1 MNYQDSPTI
10 ASDYNFNIRSAG
22 FYRYQHRSCTDESGV
37 QRELTDCGDLKDI
50 SQFDSQYCA
59 EWMEWNSWA
68 DCALEK
74 RVEETDLLLLAED
87 ADLNFEVYTRKRT
100 RDCNI
105 EGACDEAPNLDRKA
119 AKIIPCCSKFQKD
132 MV

>member
-1 MNYQDSPTI
+1 MLNRGGSV
-10 ASDYNFNIRSAG
+10 F
-22 FYRYQHRSCTDESGV
+22 
-37 QRELTDCGDLKDI
+37 KDFFCFLSLLI
-50 SQFDSQYCA
+50 SNFDSEYCA

-119 AKIIPCCSKFQKD
+119 AKITHCSF
-132 MV
+132 